1 LYFTEYSKKD
11 REKFAHPRIFR
22 EFRYVHLTGTKR
34 KVQTMAGKFKRDTQR
49 EALIAQTAR
58 ITGYTKRYV
67 KYVLEGQRRNEMVM
81 SVYMTLLEASN
92 SILKEVKRLIPFWEP
107 RMSSKAIHRTS
118 KPNQPK

>member
-1 LYFTEYSKKD
+1 
-11 REKFAHPRIFR
+11 
-22 EFRYVHLTGTKR
+22 
-34 KVQTMAGKFKRDTQR
+34 MAGKFKRDTQR